1 MIEGAMVGIPWGQAF
16 YAGALGAVSASALVV
31 GALLGIYAKP
41 TQKVVAAV
49 MAFGS
54 GALIAAL
61 ALELA
66 SEAHEKGGFIALAVG
81 FLMGGVI
88 YWSLNHVIE
97 SKGGFLRK
105 RSTRRRFILRHKEKQ
120 AMPPPEEPN
129 ERQFL
134 RHLPRPLAARLANHV
149 QARHYEPGD
158 FIFKAGDRGDALFVI
173 NQGEVKLVGGTST
186 AAEAAV
192 DGALSQAWREV
203 FGHTLAERVL
213 VVPMDEASR
222 SQEDL
227 TARRFGP
234 GETLGEIA
242 LLTGRAR
249 LCSAVAETP
258 VDTLRLDRKALQQM
272 VESSPRLA
280 LAVSRILAQRLG
292 LAGQHEVE
300 LEAQVAHW
308 HEASSHDL
316 STVTAAEE
324 QALHDAHKASPGA
337 PMAIFLG
344 ALLDGI
350 PESLV
355 IGAELVASAAF
366 NPTFVAAVFM
376 SNLPEA
382 MSSAAGM
389 RQAGFTTRRIM
400 GLWIGLTVA
409 SAVASFLGNILLT
422 ESSPTLVAVVDAVAG
437 GGILAM
443 LASTMMPEAFEQGG
457 PSVSLSTIAG
467 FLAAFFFHAL
477 GT

>member
-1 MIEGAMVGIPWGQAF
+1 MDGTMAGIPWTQAF
-16 YAGALGAVSASALVV
+16 YAGGLGALSASALVA

-41 TQKVVAAV
+41 TQKIIAAV

-66 SEAHEKGGFIALAVG
+66 SEAHEKGGFIALAAG
-81 FLMGGVI
+81 FLGGGI
-88 YWSLNHVIE
+88 LYWSLNHVIE
-97 SKGGFLRK
+97 SQGGFLRK
-105 RSTRRRFILRHKEKQ
+105 RATRRRFILRHKEKQ
-120 AMPPPEEPN
+120 AKALTEQQDQ
-129 ERQFL
+129 RYLL
-134 RHLPRPLAARLANHV
+134 RHLPRPLTARLANHV
-149 QARHYEPGD
+149 QPRHYEPGD
-158 FIFKAGDRGDALFVI
+158 FIFKAGEKGDAVFVI
-173 NQGEVKLVGGTST
+173 NQGEVRLVGGANT

-203 FGHTLAERVL
+203 FGHKSAEKADVAPGNDPSKL
-213 VVPMDEASR
+213 PADPKG
-222 SQEDL
+222 
-227 TARRFGP
+227 RRFDP
-234 GETLGEIA
+234 GETFGESA

-249 LCSAVAETP
+249 SCSAVAETS
-258 VDTLRLDRKALQQM
+258 VDALRLDRKALQQM

-292 LAGQHEVE
+292 LAGQHEAE
-300 LEAQVAHW
+300 LEAEVAHW
-308 HEASSHDL
+308 RETPGHDPGV
-316 STVTAAEE
+316 VTAAEE
-324 QALHDAHKASPGA
+324 QALHEAHKANAAA
-337 PMAIFLG
+337 PVAIFLG

-355 IGAELVASAAF
+355 IGAELVAGAAF
-366 NPTFVAAVFM
+366 NPTFVAAVFI

-389 RQAGFTTRRIM
+389 KQAGFTTRRVM
-400 GLWIGLTVA
+400 GLWTGLTVA
-409 SAVASFLGNILLT
+409 SAVASFLGNLLLA
-422 ESSPTLVAVVDAVAG
+422 ESNPALVAVVDAVAG

-467 FLAAFFFHAL
+467 FLAAFFFHTL
-477 GT
+477 GA

>member
-1 MIEGAMVGIPWGQAF
+1 MDRVVAGIPWTQAF
-16 YAGALGAVSASALVV
+16 YAGGLGALSASALVA

-41 TQKVVAAV
+41 TQKIIAAV

-66 SEAHEKGGFIALAVG
+66 SEAHEKGGFLALAAG
-81 FLMGGVI
+81 FLGGGI
-88 YWSLNHVIE
+88 LYWSLNHVIE
-97 SKGGFLRK
+97 SQGGFLRK
-105 RSTRRRFILRHKEKQ
+105 RATRRRFILRHKEKQ
-120 AMPPPEEPN
+120 AKALTEQQDQ
-129 ERQFL
+129 RHLL
-134 RHLPRPLAARLANHV
+134 RHLPRPLTARLANHV
-149 QARHYEPGD
+149 QPRHYEPGD
-158 FIFKAGDRGDALFVI
+158 FIFKAGEKGDALFVI
-173 NQGEVKLVGGTST
+173 NQGEVRLVGGANT

-203 FGHTLAERVL
+203 FGHKSAEKADVAPAHDPSKL
-213 VVPMDEASR
+213 PADPKG
-222 SQEDL
+222 
-227 TARRFGP
+227 RRFDP
-234 GETLGEIA
+234 GETFGESA

-249 LCSAVAETP
+249 SCSAVAETS
-258 VDTLRLDRKALQQM
+258 VDALRLDRKALQQM

-292 LAGQHEVE
+292 LAGQHEAE
-300 LEAQVAHW
+300 LEAEVAHW
-308 HEASSHDL
+308 RETPGHDPGV
-316 STVTAAEE
+316 VTAAEE
-324 QALHDAHKASPGA
+324 QALHEAHKANAAA
-337 PMAIFLG
+337 PVAIFLG

-355 IGAELVASAAF
+355 IGAELVAGAAF
-366 NPTFVAAVFM
+366 NPTFVAAVFI

-389 RQAGFTTRRIM
+389 KQAGFTTRRIM
-400 GLWIGLTVA
+400 GLWTGLTVA
-409 SAVASFLGNILLT
+409 SAVASFLGNLLLA
-422 ESSPTLVAVVDAVAG
+422 ESNPALVAVVDAVAG

-477 GT
+477 GA

>member
-1 MIEGAMVGIPWGQAF
+1 MDRVVAGIPWTQAF
-16 YAGALGAVSASALVV
+16 YAGGLGALSASALVA

-41 TQKVVAAV
+41 TQKIIAAV

-66 SEAHEKGGFIALAVG
+66 SEAHEKGGFLALATG
-81 FLMGGVI
+81 FLGGGI
-88 YWSLNHVIE
+88 LYWSLNHVIE
-97 SKGGFLRK
+97 SQGGFLRK
-105 RSTRRRFILRHKEKQ
+105 RATRRRFILRHKEKQ
-120 AMPPPEEPN
+120 AKALTEQQDQ
-129 ERQFL
+129 RHLL
-134 RHLPRPLAARLANHV
+134 RHLPRPLTARLANHV
-149 QARHYEPGD
+149 QPRHYEPGD
-158 FIFKAGDRGDALFVI
+158 FIFKAGEKGDALFVI
-173 NQGEVKLVGGTST
+173 NQGEVRLVGGANT

-203 FGHTLAERVL
+203 FGHKSAEKADVAPANDPSKL
-213 VVPMDEASR
+213 PADPKG
-222 SQEDL
+222 
-227 TARRFGP
+227 RRFDP
-234 GETLGEIA
+234 GETFGESA

-249 LCSAVAETP
+249 SCSAVAETS
-258 VDTLRLDRKALQQM
+258 VDALRLDRKALQQM

-292 LAGQHEVE
+292 LAGQHEAE
-300 LEAQVAHW
+300 LEAEVAHW
-308 HEASSHDL
+308 RETPGHDPGV
-316 STVTAAEE
+316 VTAAEE
-324 QALHDAHKASPGA
+324 QALHEAHKANAAA
-337 PMAIFLG
+337 PVAIFLG

-355 IGAELVASAAF
+355 IGAELVAGAAF
-366 NPTFVAAVFM
+366 NPTFVAAVFI

-389 RQAGFTTRRIM
+389 KQAGFTTRRIM
-400 GLWIGLTVA
+400 GLWTGLTVA
-409 SAVASFLGNILLT
+409 SAVASFLGNLLLA
-422 ESSPTLVAVVDAVAG
+422 ESNPALVAVVDAVAG

-477 GT
+477 GA

>member
-1 MIEGAMVGIPWGQAF
+1 MDGTTAGIVWTQAF
-16 YAGALGAVSASALVV
+16 YAGGLGALSASALVA

-66 SEAHEKGGFIALAVG
+66 SEAHEKGGFIALAAG
-81 FLMGGVI
+81 FLGGGI
-88 YWSLNHVIE
+88 LYWSLNHVIE
-97 SKGGFLRK
+97 SQGGFLRK
-105 RSTRRRFILRHKEKQ
+105 RATRRRFILRHKEKQ
-120 AMPPPEEPN
+120 AKALTEQQDQ
-129 ERQFL
+129 RHLL
-134 RHLPRPLAARLANHV
+134 RHLPRPLTARLANHV
-149 QARHYEPGD
+149 QPRHYEPGD
-158 FIFKAGDRGDALFVI
+158 FIFKAGEKGDALFVI
-173 NQGEVKLVGGTST
+173 NQGEVRLVGGANT

-203 FGHTLAERVL
+203 FGHKSAEKADVAPANDPSKL
-213 VVPMDEASR
+213 PADPKG
-222 SQEDL
+222 
-227 TARRFGP
+227 RRFDP
-234 GETLGEIA
+234 GETFGESA

-249 LCSAVAETP
+249 SCSAVAETS
-258 VDTLRLDRKALQQM
+258 VDALRLDRKALQQM

-292 LAGQHEVE
+292 LAGQHEAE
-300 LEAQVAHW
+300 LEAEVAHW
-308 HEASSHDL
+308 RETPGHDPGV
-316 STVTAAEE
+316 VTAAEE
-324 QALHDAHKASPGA
+324 QALHEAHKANAAA
-337 PMAIFLG
+337 PVAIFLG

-355 IGAELVASAAF
+355 IGAELVAGAAF
-366 NPTFVAAVFM
+366 NPTFVAAVFI

-389 RQAGFTTRRIM
+389 KQAGFTTRRVM
-400 GLWIGLTVA
+400 GLWTGLTVA
-409 SAVASFLGNILLT
+409 SAVASFLGNLLLA
-422 ESSPTLVAVVDAVAG
+422 ESNPALVAVVDAVAG

-477 GT
+477 GA

>member
-1 MIEGAMVGIPWGQAF
+1 MAGIPWTQAF
-16 YAGALGAVSASALVV
+16 YAGGLGALSASALVA

-41 TQKVVAAV
+41 TQKIIAAV

-66 SEAHEKGGFIALAVG
+66 SEAHEKGGFLALATG
-81 FLMGGVI
+81 FLGGGI
-88 YWSLNHVIE
+88 LYWSLNHVIE
-97 SKGGFLRK
+97 SQGGFLRK
-105 RSTRRRFILRHKEKQ
+105 RATRRRFILRHKEKQ
-120 AMPPPEEPN
+120 AKALTEQQDQ
-129 ERQFL
+129 RHLL
-134 RHLPRPLAARLANHV
+134 RHLPRPLTARLANHV
-149 QARHYEPGD
+149 QPRHYEPGD
-158 FIFKAGDRGDALFVI
+158 FIFKAGEKGDALFVI
-173 NQGEVKLVGGTST
+173 NQGEVRLVGGANT

-203 FGHTLAERVL
+203 FGHKSAEKADVAPANDPSKL
-213 VVPMDEASR
+213 PADPKG
-222 SQEDL
+222 
-227 TARRFGP
+227 RRFDP
-234 GETLGEIA
+234 GETFGESA

-249 LCSAVAETP
+249 SCSAVAETS
-258 VDTLRLDRKALQQM
+258 VDALRLDRKALQQM

-292 LAGQHEVE
+292 LAGQHEAE
-300 LEAQVAHW
+300 LEAEVAHW
-308 HEASSHDL
+308 RETPGHDPGV
-316 STVTAAEE
+316 VTAAEE
-324 QALHDAHKASPGA
+324 QALHEAHKANAAA
-337 PMAIFLG
+337 PVAIFLG

-355 IGAELVASAAF
+355 IGAELVAGAAF
-366 NPTFVAAVFM
+366 NPTFVAAVFI

-389 RQAGFTTRRIM
+389 KQAGFTTRRIM
-400 GLWIGLTVA
+400 GLWTGLTVA
-409 SAVASFLGNILLT
+409 SAVASFLGNLLLA
-422 ESSPTLVAVVDAVAG
+422 ESNPALVAVVDAVAG

-477 GT
+477 GA

>member
-1 MIEGAMVGIPWGQAF
+1 MAGIVWTQAF
-16 YAGALGAVSASALVV
+16 YAGGLGALSASALVA

-41 TQKVVAAV
+41 TQKVIAAV

-66 SEAHEKGGFIALAVG
+66 SEAHEKGGFIALAAG
-81 FLMGGVI
+81 FLGGGI
-88 YWSLNHVIE
+88 LYWSLNHVIE
-97 SKGGFLRK
+97 SQGGFLRK
-105 RSTRRRFILRHKEKQ
+105 RATRRRFILRHKEKQ
-120 AMPPPEEPN
+120 AKALTEQQDQ
-129 ERQFL
+129 RHLL
-134 RHLPRPLAARLANHV
+134 RHLPRPLTARLANHV
-149 QARHYEPGD
+149 QPRHYEPGD
-158 FIFKAGDRGDALFVI
+158 FIFKAGERGDALFVI
-173 NQGEVKLVGGTST
+173 NQGEVRLVGGANT

-203 FGHTLAERVL
+203 FGHKSAEKADVAPANDPSKL
-213 VVPMDEASR
+213 PADPKG
-222 SQEDL
+222 
-227 TARRFGP
+227 RRFDP
-234 GETLGEIA
+234 GETFGESA

-249 LCSAVAETP
+249 SCSAVAETS
-258 VDTLRLDRKALQQM
+258 VDALRLDRKALQQM

-292 LAGQHEVE
+292 LAGQHEAE
-300 LEAQVAHW
+300 LEAEVAHW
-308 HEASSHDL
+308 RETPGHDPGV
-316 STVTAAEE
+316 VTAAEE
-324 QALHDAHKASPGA
+324 QALHEAHKANAAA
-337 PMAIFLG
+337 PVAIFLG

-355 IGAELVASAAF
+355 IGAELVAGAAF
-366 NPTFVAAVFM
+366 NPTFVAAVFI

-389 RQAGFTTRRIM
+389 KQAGFTTRRVM
-400 GLWIGLTVA
+400 GLWTGLTVA
-409 SAVASFLGNILLT
+409 SAVASFLGNLLLA
-422 ESSPTLVAVVDAVAG
+422 ESNPALVAVVDAVAG

-477 GT
+477 GA

>member
-1 MIEGAMVGIPWGQAF
+1 MRQAF
-16 YAGALGAVSASALVV
+16 YAGALGALSASALVA

-41 TQKVVAAV
+41 TQKVIAAV

-66 SEAHEKGGFIALAVG
+66 SEAHEKGGFIALAAG
-81 FLMGGVI
+81 FLGGGI
-88 YWSLNHVIE
+88 LYWSLNHVIE
-97 SKGGFLRK
+97 SQGGFLRK
-105 RSTRRRFILRHKEKQ
+105 RATRRRFILRHKEKQ
-120 AMPPPEEPN
+120 AKALTEQQDQ
-129 ERQFL
+129 RHLL
-134 RHLPRPLAARLANHV
+134 RHLPRPLTARLANHV
-149 QARHYEPGD
+149 QPRHYEPGD
-158 FIFKAGDRGDALFVI
+158 FIFKAGEKGDALFVI
-173 NQGEVKLVGGTST
+173 NQGEVRLVGGANT

-203 FGHTLAERVL
+203 FGHKSAEKADVAPANDPSKL
-213 VVPMDEASR
+213 PADPKG
-222 SQEDL
+222 
-227 TARRFGP
+227 RRFDP
-234 GETLGEIA
+234 GETFGESA

-249 LCSAVAETP
+249 SCSAVAETS
-258 VDTLRLDRKALQQM
+258 VDALRLDRKALQQM

-292 LAGQHEVE
+292 LAGQHEAE
-300 LEAQVAHW
+300 LEAEVAHW
-308 HEASSHDL
+308 RETPGHDPGV
-316 STVTAAEE
+316 VTAAEE
-324 QALHDAHKASPGA
+324 QALHEAHKANAAA
-337 PMAIFLG
+337 PVAIFLG

-355 IGAELVASAAF
+355 IGAELVAGAAF
-366 NPTFVAAVFM
+366 NPTFVAAVFI

-389 RQAGFTTRRIM
+389 KQAGFTTRRVM
-400 GLWIGLTVA
+400 GLWTGLTVA
-409 SAVASFLGNILLT
+409 SAVASFLGNLLLA
-422 ESSPTLVAVVDAVAG
+422 ESNPALVAVVDAVAG

>member
-1 MIEGAMVGIPWGQAF
+1 MAGIVWTQAF
-16 YAGALGAVSASALVV
+16 YAGGLGALSASALVA

-41 TQKVVAAV
+41 TQKVIAAV

-66 SEAHEKGGFIALAVG
+66 SEAHEKGGFIALAAG
-81 FLMGGVI
+81 FLGGGI
-88 YWSLNHVIE
+88 LYWSLNHVIE
-97 SKGGFLRK
+97 SQGGFLRK
-105 RSTRRRFILRHKEKQ
+105 RATRRRFILRHKEKQ
-120 AMPPPEEPN
+120 AKALTEQQDQ
-129 ERQFL
+129 RHLL
-134 RHLPRPLAARLANHV
+134 RHLPRPLTARLANHV
-149 QARHYEPGD
+149 QPRHYEPGD
-158 FIFKAGDRGDALFVI
+158 FIFKAGEKGDALFVI
-173 NQGEVKLVGGTST
+173 NQGEVRLVGGANT

-203 FGHTLAERVL
+203 FGHKSAEKADVAPANDPSKL
-213 VVPMDEASR
+213 PADPKG
-222 SQEDL
+222 
-227 TARRFGP
+227 RRFDP
-234 GETLGEIA
+234 GETFGESA

-249 LCSAVAETP
+249 SCSAVAETS
-258 VDTLRLDRKALQQM
+258 VDALRLDRKALQQM

-292 LAGQHEVE
+292 LAGQHEAE
-300 LEAQVAHW
+300 LEAEVAHW
-308 HEASSHDL
+308 RETPGHDPGV
-316 STVTAAEE
+316 VTAAEE
-324 QALHDAHKASPGA
+324 QALHEAHKANAATPV
-337 PMAIFLG
+337 AIFLG

-355 IGAELVASAAF
+355 IGAELVAGAAF
-366 NPTFVAAVFM
+366 NPTFVAAVFI

-389 RQAGFTTRRIM
+389 KQAGFTTRRVM
-400 GLWIGLTVA
+400 GLWTGLTVA
-409 SAVASFLGNILLT
+409 SAVASFLGNLLLA
-422 ESSPTLVAVVDAVAG
+422 ESNPALVAVVDAVAG

>member
-1 MIEGAMVGIPWGQAF
+1 MEGTIAGIPWTQAF
-16 YAGALGAVSASALVV
+16 YAGGLGALSASALVA

-41 TQKVVAAV
+41 TQKIIAAV

-66 SEAHEKGGFIALAVG
+66 SEAHEKGGFLALATG
-81 FLMGGVI
+81 FLGGGI
-88 YWSLNHVIE
+88 LYWSLNHVIE
-97 SKGGFLRK
+97 SQGGFLRK
-105 RSTRRRFILRHKEKQ
+105 RATRRRFILRHKEKQ
-120 AMPPPEEPN
+120 AKALTEQQDQ
-129 ERQFL
+129 RHLL
-134 RHLPRPLAARLANHV
+134 RHLPRPLTARLANHV
-149 QARHYEPGD
+149 QPRHYEPGD
-158 FIFKAGDRGDALFVI
+158 FIFKAGERGDALFVI
-173 NQGEVKLVGGTST
+173 NQGEVRLVGGANT

-203 FGHTLAERVL
+203 FGHKSAEKADVAPANDPSKL
-213 VVPMDEASR
+213 PADPKG
-222 SQEDL
+222 
-227 TARRFGP
+227 RRFDP
-234 GETLGEIA
+234 GETFGESA

-249 LCSAVAETP
+249 SCSAVAETS
-258 VDTLRLDRKALQQM
+258 VDALRLDRKALQQM

-292 LAGQHEVE
+292 LAGQHEAE
-300 LEAQVAHW
+300 LEAEVAHW
-308 HEASSHDL
+308 RETPGHDPGV
-316 STVTAAEE
+316 VTAAEE
-324 QALHDAHKASPGA
+324 QALHEAHKANAAA
-337 PMAIFLG
+337 PVAIFLG

-355 IGAELVASAAF
+355 IGAELVAGAAF
-366 NPTFVAAVFM
+366 NPTFVAAVFI

-389 RQAGFTTRRIM
+389 KQAGFTTRRVM
-400 GLWIGLTVA
+400 GLWTGLTVA
-409 SAVASFLGNILLT
+409 SAVASFLGNLLLA
-422 ESSPTLVAVVDAVAG
+422 ESNPALVAVVDAVAG

>member
-1 MIEGAMVGIPWGQAF
+1 MAGIPWTQAF
-16 YAGALGAVSASALVV
+16 YAGGLGALSASALVAW
-31 GALLGIYAKP
+31 ALLGIYAKP
-41 TQKVVAAV
+41 TQKIIAAV

-66 SEAHEKGGFIALAVG
+66 SEAHEKGGFLALATG
-81 FLMGGVI
+81 FLGGGI
-88 YWSLNHVIE
+88 LYWSLNHVIE
-97 SKGGFLRK
+97 SQGGFLRK
-105 RSTRRRFILRHKEKQ
+105 RATRRRFILRHKEKQ
-120 AMPPPEEPN
+120 AKALTEQQDQ
-129 ERQFL
+129 RHLL
-134 RHLPRPLAARLANHV
+134 RHLPRPLTARLANHV
-149 QARHYEPGD
+149 QPRHYEPGD
-158 FIFKAGDRGDALFVI
+158 FIFKAGEKGDALFVI
-173 NQGEVKLVGGTST
+173 NQGEVRLVGGANT

-203 FGHTLAERVL
+203 FGHKSAEKADVAPANDPSKL
-213 VVPMDEASR
+213 PADPKG
-222 SQEDL
+222 
-227 TARRFGP
+227 RRFDP
-234 GETLGEIA
+234 GETFGESA

-249 LCSAVAETP
+249 SCSAVAETS
-258 VDTLRLDRKALQQM
+258 VDALRLDRKALQQM

-292 LAGQHEVE
+292 LAGQHEAE
-300 LEAQVAHW
+300 LEAEVAHW
-308 HEASSHDL
+308 RETPGHDPGV
-316 STVTAAEE
+316 VTAAEE
-324 QALHDAHKASPGA
+324 QALHEAHKANAAA
-337 PMAIFLG
+337 PVAIFLG

-355 IGAELVASAAF
+355 IGAELVAGAAF
-366 NPTFVAAVFM
+366 NPTFVAAVFI

-389 RQAGFTTRRIM
+389 KQAGFTTRRVM
-400 GLWIGLTVA
+400 GLWTGLTVA
-409 SAVASFLGNILLT
+409 SAVASFLGNLLLA
-422 ESSPTLVAVVDAVAG
+422 ESNPALVAVVDAVAG

>member
-1 MIEGAMVGIPWGQAF
+1 MDRVVAGIPWTQAF
-16 YAGALGAVSASALVV
+16 YAGGLGALSASALVA

-41 TQKVVAAV
+41 TQKIIAAV

-66 SEAHEKGGFIALAVG
+66 SEAHEKGGFLALATG
-81 FLMGGVI
+81 FLGGGI
-88 YWSLNHVIE
+88 LYWSLNHVIE

-105 RSTRRRFILRHKEKQ
+105 RATRRRFILRHKEKQ
-120 AMPPPEEPN
+120 AKALTEQQDQ
-129 ERQFL
+129 RHLL
-134 RHLPRPLAARLANHV
+134 RHLPRPLTARLANHV
-149 QARHYEPGD
+149 QPRHYEPGD
-158 FIFKAGDRGDALFVI
+158 FIFKAGEKGDALFVI
-173 NQGEVKLVGGTST
+173 NQGEVRLVGGANT

-203 FGHTLAERVL
+203 FGHKSAEKADVAPANDPSKL
-213 VVPMDEASR
+213 PADPKG
-222 SQEDL
+222 
-227 TARRFGP
+227 RRFDP
-234 GETLGEIA
+234 GETFGESA

-249 LCSAVAETP
+249 SCSAVAETS
-258 VDTLRLDRKALQQM
+258 VDALRLDRKALQQM

-292 LAGQHEVE
+292 LAGQHEAE
-300 LEAQVAHW
+300 LEAEVAHW
-308 HEASSHDL
+308 RETPGHDPGV
-316 STVTAAEE
+316 VTAAEE
-324 QALHDAHKASPGA
+324 QALHEAHKANAAA
-337 PMAIFLG
+337 PVAIFLG

-355 IGAELVASAAF
+355 IGAELVAGAAF
-366 NPTFVAAVFM
+366 NPTFVAAVFI

-389 RQAGFTTRRIM
+389 KQAGFTTRRIM
-400 GLWIGLTVA
+400 GLWTGLTVA
-409 SAVASFLGNILLT
+409 SAVASFLGNLLLA
-422 ESSPTLVAVVDAVAG
+422 ESNPALVAVVDAVAG

-477 GT
+477 GA

>member
-1 MIEGAMVGIPWGQAF
+1 MDRVVAGIPWTQAF
-16 YAGALGAVSASALVV
+16 YAGGLGALSASALVA

-41 TQKVVAAV
+41 TQKIIAAV

-66 SEAHEKGGFIALAVG
+66 SEAHEKGGFLALATG
-81 FLMGGVI
+81 FLGGGI
-88 YWSLNHVIE
+88 LYWSLNHVIE
-97 SKGGFLRK
+97 SQGGFLRK
-105 RSTRRRFILRHKEKQ
+105 RATRRRFILRHKEKQ
-120 AMPPPEEPN
+120 AKALTEQQDQ
-129 ERQFL
+129 RHLL
-134 RHLPRPLAARLANHV
+134 RHLPRPLTARLANHV
-149 QARHYEPGD
+149 QPRHYEPGD
-158 FIFKAGDRGDALFVI
+158 FIFKAGEKGDALFVI
-173 NQGEVKLVGGTST
+173 NQGEVRLVGGANT

-203 FGHTLAERVL
+203 FGHKSAEKADVAPANDPSKL
-213 VVPMDEASR
+213 PADPKG
-222 SQEDL
+222 
-227 TARRFGP
+227 RRFDP
-234 GETLGEIA
+234 GETFGESA

-249 LCSAVAETP
+249 SCSAVAETS
-258 VDTLRLDRKALQQM
+258 VDALRLDRKALQQM

-292 LAGQHEVE
+292 LAGQHEAE
-300 LEAQVAHW
+300 LEAEVAHW
-308 HEASSHDL
+308 RETPGHDPGV
-316 STVTAAEE
+316 VTAAEE
-324 QALHDAHKASPGA
+324 QALHEAHKANAAA
-337 PMAIFLG
+337 PVAIFLG

-355 IGAELVASAAF
+355 IGAELVAGAAF
-366 NPTFVAAVFM
+366 NPTFVAAVFI

-389 RQAGFTTRRIM
+389 KQAGFTTRRVM
-400 GLWIGLTVA
+400 GLWTGLTVA
-409 SAVASFLGNILLT
+409 SAVASFLGNLLLA
-422 ESSPTLVAVVDAVAG
+422 ESNPALVAVVDAVAG

>member
-1 MIEGAMVGIPWGQAF
+1 MAGIVWTQAF
-16 YAGALGAVSASALVV
+16 YAGGLGALSASALVA

-66 SEAHEKGGFIALAVG
+66 SEAHEKGGFIALAAG
-81 FLMGGVI
+81 FLGGGI
-88 YWSLNHVIE
+88 LYWSLNHVIE
-97 SKGGFLRK
+97 SQGGFLRK
-105 RSTRRRFILRHKEKQ
+105 RATRRRFILRHKEKQ
-120 AMPPPEEPN
+120 AKALTE
-129 ERQFL
+129 QQDQGHLL
-134 RHLPRPLAARLANHV
+134 RHLPRPLTARLANHV
-149 QARHYEPGD
+149 QPRHYEPGD
-158 FIFKAGDRGDALFVI
+158 FIFKAGERGDALFVI
-173 NQGEVKLVGGTST
+173 NQGEVRLVGGANT

-203 FGHTLAERVL
+203 FGHKSAEKADVAPANDPSKL
-213 VVPMDEASR
+213 PADPKE
-222 SQEDL
+222 
-227 TARRFGP
+227 RRFDP
-234 GETLGEIA
+234 GETFGESA

-249 LCSAVAETP
+249 LCSAVAETS
-258 VDTLRLDRKALQQM
+258 VDALRLDRKALQQM

-292 LAGQHEVE
+292 LAGQHEAE
-300 LEAQVAHW
+300 LEAEVAHW
-308 HEASSHDL
+308 RETPGHDPGV
-316 STVTAAEE
+316 VTAAEE
-324 QALHDAHKASPGA
+324 QALHEAHKANAAA
-337 PMAIFLG
+337 PVAIFLG

-355 IGAELVASAAF
+355 IGAELVAGAAF
-366 NPTFVAAVFM
+366 NPTFVAAVFI

-389 RQAGFTTRRIM
+389 KQAGFTTRRVM
-400 GLWIGLTVA
+400 GLWTGLTVA
-409 SAVASFLGNILLT
+409 SAVASFLGNFLLA
-422 ESSPTLVAVVDAVAG
+422 ESNPALVAVVDAVAG

-467 FLAAFFFHAL
+467 FLAAFFFHTL
-477 GT
+477 GA

>member
-1 MIEGAMVGIPWGQAF
+1 MAGIPWTQAF
-16 YAGALGAVSASALVV
+16 YAGGLGALSASALVA

-41 TQKVVAAV
+41 TQKIIAAV

-66 SEAHEKGGFIALAVG
+66 SEAHEKGGFIALAAG
-81 FLMGGVI
+81 FLGGGI
-88 YWSLNHVIE
+88 LYWSLNHVIE
-97 SKGGFLRK
+97 SQGGFLRK
-105 RSTRRRFILRHKEKQ
+105 RATRRRFILRHKEKQ
-120 AMPPPEEPN
+120 AKALTEQQDQ
-129 ERQFL
+129 RHLL
-134 RHLPRPLAARLANHV
+134 RHLPRPLTARLANHV
-149 QARHYEPGD
+149 QPRHYEPGD
-158 FIFKAGDRGDALFVI
+158 FIFKAGEKGDALFVI
-173 NQGEVKLVGGTST
+173 NQGEVRLVGGANT

-203 FGHTLAERVL
+203 FGHKSAEKADVAPANDPSK
-213 VVPMDEASR
+213 VPADPKG
-222 SQEDL
+222 
-227 TARRFGP
+227 RRFDP
-234 GETLGEIA
+234 GETFGESA
-242 LLTGRAR
+242 FLTGRAR
-249 LCSAVAETP
+249 SCSAVAETS
-258 VDTLRLDRKALQQM
+258 VDALRLDRKALQQM

-292 LAGQHEVE
+292 LAGQHEAE
-300 LEAQVAHW
+300 LEAEVAHW
-308 HEASSHDL
+308 RETPGHDPGV
-316 STVTAAEE
+316 VTAAEE
-324 QALHDAHKASPGA
+324 QALHEAHKANAAA

-355 IGAELVASAAF
+355 IGAELVAGAAF
-366 NPTFVAAVFM
+366 NPTFVAAVFI

-389 RQAGFTTRRIM
+389 KQAGFTTRRVM
-400 GLWIGLTVA
+400 GLWTGLTVA
-409 SAVASFLGNILLT
+409 SAVASFLGNLLLA
-422 ESSPTLVAVVDAVAG
+422 ESNPALVAVVDAVAG

>member
-1 MIEGAMVGIPWGQAF
+1 MDRVVAGIPWTQAF
-16 YAGALGAVSASALVV
+16 YAGGPGAVSGSALVA

-41 TQKVVAAV
+41 TQKIIAAV

-66 SEAHEKGGFIALAVG
+66 SEAHEKGGFLALAAG
-81 FLMGGVI
+81 FLGGGI
-88 YWSLNHVIE
+88 LYWSLNHVIE

-105 RSTRRRFILRHKEKQ
+105 RATRRRFILRHKEKQ
-120 AMPPPEEPN
+120 AKALTEQQDQ
-129 ERQFL
+129 RHLL
-134 RHLPRPLAARLANHV
+134 RHLPRPLTARLANHV
-149 QARHYEPGD
+149 QPRHYEPGD
-158 FIFKAGDRGDALFVI
+158 FIFKAGERGDALFVI
-173 NQGEVKLVGGTST
+173 NQGEVRLVGGANT

-203 FGHTLAERVL
+203 FGHKSAEKADVAPAHDPSKL
-213 VVPMDEASR
+213 QADPKG
-222 SQEDL
+222 
-227 TARRFGP
+227 RRFDP
-234 GETLGEIA
+234 GETFGESA
-242 LLTGRAR
+242 PLTGRAR
-249 LCSAVAETP
+249 SCSAVAETS
-258 VDTLRLDRKALQQM
+258 VDALRLDRKALQQM

-292 LAGQHEVE
+292 LAGQHEAE
-300 LEAQVAHW
+300 LEAEVAHW
-308 HEASSHDL
+308 RETPGHDPGV
-316 STVTAAEE
+316 VTAAEE
-324 QALHDAHKASPGA
+324 QALHEAHKANAAA
-337 PMAIFLG
+337 PVAIFLG

-355 IGAELVASAAF
+355 IGAELVAGAAF
-366 NPTFVAAVFM
+366 NPTFVAAVFI

-389 RQAGFTTRRIM
+389 KQAGFTTRRVM
-400 GLWIGLTVA
+400 GLWTGLTVA
-409 SAVASFLGNILLT
+409 SAVASFLGNLLLA
-422 ESSPTLVAVVDAVAG
+422 ESNPALVAVVDAVAG

>member
-1 MIEGAMVGIPWGQAF
+1 MDRVVAGIPWTQAF
-16 YAGALGAVSASALVV
+16 YAGGLGALSASALVA

-41 TQKVVAAV
+41 TQKIIAAV

-66 SEAHEKGGFIALAVG
+66 SEAHEKGGFLALATG
-81 FLMGGVI
+81 FLGGGI
-88 YWSLNHVIE
+88 LYWSLNHVIE

-105 RSTRRRFILRHKEKQ
+105 RATRRRFILRHKEKQ
-120 AMPPPEEPN
+120 AKALTEQQDQ
-129 ERQFL
+129 RHLL
-134 RHLPRPLAARLANHV
+134 RHLPRPLTARLANHV
-149 QARHYEPGD
+149 QPRHYEPGD
-158 FIFKAGDRGDALFVI
+158 FIFKAGEKGDALFVI
-173 NQGEVKLVGGTST
+173 NQGEVRLVGGANT

-203 FGHTLAERVL
+203 FGHKSAEKADVAPANDPSKL
-213 VVPMDEASR
+213 PADPKG
-222 SQEDL
+222 
-227 TARRFGP
+227 RRFDP
-234 GETLGEIA
+234 GETFGESA

-249 LCSAVAETP
+249 SCSAVAETS
-258 VDTLRLDRKALQQM
+258 VDALRLDRKALQQM

-292 LAGQHEVE
+292 LAGQHEAE
-300 LEAQVAHW
+300 LEAEVAHW
-308 HEASSHDL
+308 RETPGHDPGV
-316 STVTAAEE
+316 VTAAEE
-324 QALHDAHKASPGA
+324 QALHEAHKANAAA
-337 PMAIFLG
+337 PVAIFLG

-355 IGAELVASAAF
+355 IGAELVAGAAF
-366 NPTFVAAVFM
+366 NPTFVAAVFI

-389 RQAGFTTRRIM
+389 KQAGFTTRRVM
-400 GLWIGLTVA
+400 GLWTGLTVA
-409 SAVASFLGNILLT
+409 SAVASFLGNLLLA
-422 ESSPTLVAVVDAVAG
+422 ESNPALVAVVDAVAG

-477 GT
+477 GA

>member
-1 MIEGAMVGIPWGQAF
+1 MAGIVWTQAF
-16 YAGALGAVSASALVV
+16 YAGGLGALSASALVA

-41 TQKVVAAV
+41 TQKIIAAV

-66 SEAHEKGGFIALAVG
+66 SEAHEKGGFIALAAG
-81 FLMGGVI
+81 FLGGGI
-88 YWSLNHVIE
+88 LYWSLNHVIE
-97 SKGGFLRK
+97 SQGGFLRK
-105 RSTRRRFILRHKEKQ
+105 RATRRRFILRHKEKQ
-120 AMPPPEEPN
+120 AKALTEQQDQ
-129 ERQFL
+129 RHLL
-134 RHLPRPLAARLANHV
+134 RHLPRPLTAGLANHV
-149 QARHYEPGD
+149 QPRHYEPGE
-158 FIFKAGDRGDALFVI
+158 FIFKAGEKGDALFVI
-173 NQGEVKLVGGTST
+173 NQGEVRLVGGANT

-203 FGHTLAERVL
+203 FGHKSAEKADVAPANDPSKL
-213 VVPMDEASR
+213 PADPKG
-222 SQEDL
+222 
-227 TARRFGP
+227 RRFDP
-234 GETLGEIA
+234 GETFGESA

-249 LCSAVAETP
+249 SCSAVAETS
-258 VDTLRLDRKALQQM
+258 VDALRLDRKALQQM

-292 LAGQHEVE
+292 LAGQHEAE
-300 LEAQVAHW
+300 LEAEVAHW
-308 HEASSHDL
+308 RETPGHDPGV
-316 STVTAAEE
+316 VTAAEE
-324 QALHDAHKASPGA
+324 QALHEAHKANAAA
-337 PMAIFLG
+337 PVAIFLG

-355 IGAELVASAAF
+355 IGAELVAGAAF
-366 NPTFVAAVFM
+366 NPTFVAAVFI

-389 RQAGFTTRRIM
+389 KQAGFTTRRVM
-400 GLWIGLTVA
+400 GLWTGLTVA
-409 SAVASFLGNILLT
+409 SAVASFLGNLLLA
-422 ESSPTLVAVVDAVAG
+422 ESNPALVAVVDAVAG

-467 FLAAFFFHAL
+467 FLAAFFFHTL
-477 GT
+477 GA